1 MKKIIKFSKPYRD
14 IFDLKKDYIDE
25 NLINLNISNRINKK
39 YSNQPLRKKCK
50 NCGFKL
56 SKTYFKQFKIEYSL
70 CDKCGHLNGNKQDTK
85 KFTDWLYSEKKSD
98 NYESQKFYLDKDFD
112 DKVKKIYLPKV
123 NFLKKVLK
131 NKINVLEIG
140 SGGGHFL
147 KALEIKG
154 ISGIGYE
161 VSKYLSKLGNKN
173 LKKNQLIQES
183 MDNTYKK
190 VLLNKGANVLALIGV
205 LEHLNKPNYI
215 IELFKKSKIKY
226 LYMSVPLFSL
236 STLIENSF
244 KKVYPRQ
251 LSSGHTHLYTKKSLD
266 FLSKKN
272 NFSIVGEWW
281 FGSDFADLYRS
292 LIVSSSNRNQKKYSQ
307 SFNYLLLNYLD
318 SLQSVLDKNKVCSEV
333 HMVFKKNR

>member
-1 MKKIIKFSKPYRD
+1 MNRTINNYF
-14 IFDLKKDYIDE
+14 LKDY
-25 NLINLNISNRINKK
+25 LIK
-39 YSNQPLRKKCK
+39 P
-50 NCGFKL
+50 
-56 SKTYFKQFKIEYSL
+56 T
-70 CDKCGHLNGNKQDTK
+70 
-85 KFTDWLYSEKKSD
+85 
-98 NYESQKFYLDKDFD
+98 
-112 DKVKKIYLPKV
+112 
-123 NFLKKVLK
+123 KKVLK
-131 NKINVLEIG
+131 NL
-140 SGGGHFL
+140 L
-147 KALEIKG
+147 
-154 ISGIGYE
+154 
-161 VSKYLSKLGNKN
+161 
-173 LKKNQLIQES
+173 
-183 MDNTYKK
+183 KK

-226 LYMSVPLFSL
+226 LYISVPLFSL

-244 KKVYPRQ
+244 KKVYPRH